1 MHLRHQRFKIFA
13 LGCMQ
18 ANLHMVL
25 AEPLLGSLS
34 KHPVEEMQAAYMISY
49 NYYYLKNYK
58 QDSPVANN
66 VLSTHESST
75 RGQILADLGADVA
88 PGLKIL
94 DGRKGKEVETSKP
107 RNTDGDVESNEGTKV
122 DKQCANVKLD
132 TEEWRQKQIKLMR
145 DDFEFLWDSVTNFR
159 DQRRRKASKITF
171 SNKSRKLMEG
181 IKELQS
187 IHKLMLIAIQNRLVK
202 LKGKCLTLS
211 PLEPRHAKKSQWKA
225 SFRSRIQTARKVYTR
240 KRYATLS
247 SSQPWI
253 KGTGEPILKA
263 LHDKLI
269 YSLFSKTRENFLE
282 KASFEKAVRFFPTY
296 SKEKPAQE
304 TAGAS
309 LGKPTGEREG
319 FRESSEV
326 SDVASEGPLKA
337 ESLPIHLEAGKLRGD
352 PLDLVIDMASWE
364 WLQRLNSLLQKI
376 NTKKM
381 WKSMTQKGKWDQDAL
396 DLQKLIFKTVDYMYT
411 HELISLQN
419 ISRFFRLDE
428 SLDLA
433 MFNMAQDLSFVTNL
447 FRENYSS
454 KTISKYW
461 YSPSYVHLINDC
473 IRAKYP
479 EH

>member
-34 KHPVEEMQAAYMISY
+34 KHPVEE
-49 NYYYLKNYK
+49 N
-58 QDSPVANN
+58 SPVANN

-122 DKQCANVKLD
+122 DKQSGANVKLD

-240 KRYATLS
+240 K
-247 SSQPWI
+247 
-253 KGTGEPILKA
+253 
-263 LHDKLI
+263 
-269 YSLFSKTRENFLE
+269 RENFLE

>member
-34 KHPVEEMQAAYMISY
+34 KHPVEE
-49 NYYYLKNYK
+49 N
-58 QDSPVANN
+58 SPVANN

-240 KRYATLS
+240 K
-247 SSQPWI
+247 
-253 KGTGEPILKA
+253 
-263 LHDKLI
+263 
-269 YSLFSKTRENFLE
+269 RENFLE

>member
-1 MHLRHQRFKIFA
+1 
-13 LGCMQ
+13 
-18 ANLHMVL
+18 
-25 AEPLLGSLS
+25 
-34 KHPVEEMQAAYMISY
+34 MISY

-122 DKQCANVKLD
+122 DKQSGANVKLD

-240 KRYATLS
+240 K
-247 SSQPWI
+247 
-253 KGTGEPILKA
+253 
-263 LHDKLI
+263 
-269 YSLFSKTRENFLE
+269 RENFLE